1 MEYSWTI
8 KKKESLP
15 FVKAGMKLGSIILI
29 SQSEKDRYHM
39 ITLVCESNEQN
50 KLTKWKQTHTH
61 RKQTDSSQTVGELRN
76 WVKKVKD

>member
-39 ITLVCESNEQN
+39 ISLVCESNEQN
-50 KLTKWKQTHTH
+50 KLINKVE
-61 RKQTDSSQTVGELRN
+61 TDSHTQKT
-76 WVKKVKD
+76 D